1 MTDWMIKNHLALL
14 LVITGAAAVLGLVP
28 VWVKLIGAA
37 MITYAV
43 LKRKELRDEC
53 YEDEDIE

>member
-1 MTDWMIKNHLALL
+1 MIDWMIKNHLALL
-14 LVITGAAAVLGLVP
+14 LVITGTAAVLGLVP
-28 VWVKLIGAA
+28 VWVKLTGAA

-53 YEDEDIE
+53 YEDEDTE

>member
-28 VWVKLIGAA
+28 VWVKLIGVV

-43 LKRKELRDEC
+43 LKRKELRNEY
-53 YEDEDIE
+53 YEDEDLE